1 MNYVIILAST
11 FIKLPQLY
19 KIVTEGSIEG
29 ISQFSALLEYLCYF
43 NTMAYAKHLNL
54 PQDIYAETAVVSLQT
69 GITLLVILQ
78 YEKAY
83 TNLEKMLMTALLA
96 TYSFILVA
104 DIGMT
109 ADFWNAISGST
120 IFVSL
125 FCRWS

>member
-1 MNYVIILAST
+1 
-11 FIKLPQLY
+11 
-19 KIVTEGSIEG
+19 
-29 ISQFSALLEYLCYF
+29 
-43 NTMAYAKHLNL
+43 MAYAKHLNL

-125 FCRWS
+125 FCRWSQIHVNFKN